1 MKKKLSL
8 FALIMAVLIVSS
20 CEQTLEQRA
29 RKDIVSLIKKIAD
42 DPNYVEVSNVSPF
55 INSDSIFCCTCDVE
69 FTNYL
74 GEKVTILGEYSL
86 VKYREKD
93 GSFSYYNH
101 FTNLTTSKRERSDI
115 WLKEYYHKEGLDTA
129 LQLYNSEQEFVI
141 GQIYE
146 SSKFDHDMMK
156 HKYNIKE

>member
-29 RKDIVSLIKKIAD
+29 RKDMVSLIKKIAD

-93 GSFSYYNH
+93 GSFSYYKPVGGI
-101 FTNLTTSKRERSDI
+101 NLVHT
-115 WLKEYYHKEGLDTA
+115 
-129 LQLYNSEQEFVI
+129 
-141 GQIYE
+141 
-146 SSKFDHDMMK
+146 
-156 HKYNIKE
+156 